1 VELILVQATLQPEQK
16 SVIALTRRIDCLLID
31 QQGIDHPTHLDELLP
46 VPAIAG
52 KARDFPGCYRSDL
65 AETDLRHHPLKSGA
79 CNSTGRRAAEIV
91 VDDFDLAPA
100 KLAEPVPHGVLQDPA
115 LLIVHDLIPR
125 ALPNVQNGLAPEMM
139 RFDLVTHRRALLP
152 APRRALRAGARAA
165 CAPSGAS
172 LSRAPPWAVGATPVS
187 GCPVETDRAVKDDEG
202 GPSVASASP
211 SSAKE

>member
-1 VELILVQATLQPEQK
+1 E
-16 SVIALTRRIDCLLID
+16 
-31 QQGIDHPTHLDELLP
+31 
-46 VPAIAG
+46 
-52 KARDFPGCYRSDL
+52 
-65 AETDLRHHPLKSGA
+65 
-79 CNSTGRRAAEIV
+79 
-91 VDDFDLAPA
+91 
-100 KLAEPVPHGVLQDPA
+100 
-115 LLIVHDLIPR
+115 
-125 ALPNVQNGLAPEMM
+125 NGLATEMM

-211 SSAKE
+211 SSAKEGGRASNTAPAAVPEASRIRTFSRSRAAQPTLGDSAYAMPQHVARSNIHSGTSTQRATPCAVSAH